1 MKKKGNNHSFV
12 QALTSFFI
20 LSIIVLTVS
29 YYFVLKNGLI
39 GIAFIFL
46 GFVSLAVLKFFK
58 IKIKTVYPDLIF
70 GLIDN
75 GVLVFTAVIGAQI
88 AGIPGAI
95 VGGAAGN
102 TVTDGIGGLFEGHI
116 AENQRKYKIEN
127 WRNSLSTSLG
137 KMAGCLFGA
146 GIGLLIVWGFSV
158 ASKMI

>member
-1 MKKKGNNHSFV
+1 MKKKGNKHSFV
-12 QALTSFFI
+12 QALTSFLI
-20 LSIIVLTVS
+20 LSIIVFTVS
-29 YYFVLKNGLI
+29 YYFVSKNGLI
-39 GIAFIFL
+39 GTVFIFL
-46 GFVSLAVLKFFK
+46 GFVTLAVLKFFK

-75 GVLVFTAVIGAQI
+75 GVLVFTAVIGGQI
-88 AGIPGAI
+88 AGILGAI